1 VEIDLTI
8 DQLLSQ
14 NPSVPELK
22 ATFERLPTHAAT
34 SGEAKTANI
43 KAVMQLPIALKT
55 EKALIDCSNV
65 AMWQCGNVAIAM
77 LKRSEQ
83 LLAAKTMAM
92 KS

>member
-1 VEIDLTI
+1 MTI

-43 KAVMQLPIALKT
+43 KAVMQLPIALKA
-55 EKALIDCSNV
+55 EKALIDCS
-65 AMWQCGNVAIAM
+65 NVAIAM